1 MNITKK
7 LPVTVLSGFL
17 GAGKT
22 TLLNHVLH
30 NKEGLKVA
38 VIVNDMSEVNVD
50 AELVKS
56 ENTLSRTEEKLVE
69 MSNGC
74 ICCTLREDLMIE
86 VERLAKEDRFD
97 YLLIESTGIS
107 EPVPVAQTFSFV
119 DEENGIDLSK
129 FSYVDTMVTVV
140 DAFNFFKDFGSPETL
155 MDRKLTDIEGDYR
168 TIVNLLTDQIEFANV
183 IILNKKDLVSE
194 EHIGVLKA
202 AIHKLNPSAKII
214 ESSFSKVD
222 PKKILNTGLFN
233 FEEAEQSA
241 GWIEELNKD
250 EHTPETEEYG
260 ISSFVYRSQ
269 KPFDPARFWYYV
281 QHHFPSTIIRSKG
294 LFWLAS
300 RPEQALIWGQA
311 GGSLRA
317 DSAGV
322 WWSSMP
328 FEKRIRYM
336 AFVENQ
342 KQIEAGWNETFG
354 DRKNEIVFIGQDMDE
369 TAIKSALEACL
380 ATEDELATQK
390 WKHGNRATR
399 MNGQCSGLMFI
410 NLKKSLVS
418 IRRYLLKHPGESYN
432 YYHLAGCLRFQRI
445 IVKLDLQ
452 LLQLSSFRTDGPI
465 QLALQFL

>member
-1 MNITKK
+1 MIVEKK

-22 TLLNHVLH
+22 TLLNHILH

-86 VERLAKEDRFD
+86 VERLAKENRFD

-119 DEENGIDLSK
+119 DEANGIDLSR

-155 MDRKLTDIEGDYR
+155 TDRELTDMEGDHR
-168 TIVNLLTDQIEFANV
+168 TIVNLLTDQVEFANV
-183 IILNKKDLVSE
+183 IVLNKTDLVST
-194 EHIGVLKA
+194 EHLGLLSA
-202 AIHKLNPSAKII
+202 TIHKLNPYAEII
-214 ESSFSKVD
+214 EASFSKVD
-222 PKKILNTGLFN
+222 PKAILNTGLFD
-233 FEEAEQSA
+233 FEEAQESA
-241 GWIEELNKD
+241 GWIAELNKE

-260 ISSFVYRSQ
+260 FSSFVFRSK
-269 KPFDPARFWYYV
+269 KPFDPKRFWQYV
-281 QHHFPSTIIRSKG
+281 QHQFPSTIIRSKG

-300 RPEQALIWGQA
+300 RPEQALVWGQA
-311 GGSLRA
+311 GGSLKA

-322 WWSSMP
+322 WWCSMP
-328 FEKRIRYM
+328 FEKRIQHM
-336 AFVENQ
+336 AFIDNQ
-342 KQIEAGWNETFG
+342 EEIEADWNKTFG
-354 DRKNEIVFIGQDMDE
+354 DRGNEIVFIGQDMN
-369 TAIKSALEACL
+369 EAQIRAELHHCL
-380 ATEDELATQK
+380 ATEEELATQK
-390 WKHGNRATR
+390 WEHGYEDEWPVQRAYVL
-399 MNGQCSGLMFI
+399 G
-410 NLKKSLVS
+410 
-418 IRRYLLKHPGESYN
+418 
-432 YYHLAGCLRFQRI
+432 
-445 IVKLDLQ
+445 
-452 LLQLSSFRTDGPI
+452 
-465 QLALQFL
+465 

>member
-1 MNITKK
+1 MNTKK

-22 TLLNHVLH
+22 TLLNHILH

-86 VERLAKEDRFD
+86 VERLAKENRFD

-107 EPVPVAQTFSFV
+107 EPIPVAQTFSFI
-119 DEENGIDLSK
+119 DEENGIDLSR

-155 MDRKLTDIEGDYR
+155 IDRDLTNIEGDYR

-183 IILNKKDLVSE
+183 IVLNKTDLVVPE
-194 EHIGVLKA
+194 NLGLLKEV
-202 AIHKLNPSAKII
+202 IHKLNPSAQIL
-214 ESSFSKVD
+214 ETSFSKIE
-222 PKKILNTGLFN
+222 PKEILNTGLFD

-241 GWIEELNKD
+241 GWIEELNKE

-260 ISSFVYRSQ
+260 IRSFVYRSK
-269 KPFDPARFWYYV
+269 KPFDPVRFSTYI
-281 QHHFPSTIIRSKG
+281 QEKFPTNIIRSKG

-311 GGSLRA
+311 GGSLKA

-328 FEKRIRYM
+328 FENRINSM

-342 KQIEAGWNETFG
+342 DTIEEGWDVTFG
-354 DRKNEIVFIGQDMDE
+354 DRKNEIVFIGQDINE
-369 TAIKSALEACL
+369 KQIKSELNACL
-380 ATEDELATQK
+380 STDEELLTKK
-390 WKHGNRATR
+390 WKNGYQDNWAVERA
-399 MNGQCSGLMFI
+399 
-410 NLKKSLVS
+410 
-418 IRRYLLKHPGESYN
+418 
-432 YYHLAGCLRFQRI
+432 YHLE
-445 IVKLDLQ
+445 
-452 LLQLSSFRTDGPI
+452 
-465 QLALQFL
+465 

>member
-1 MNITKK
+1 MIQKK

-22 TLLNHVLH
+22 TLLNHILH

-50 AELVKS
+50 AELVKK

-86 VERLAKEDRFD
+86 VERLAKENRFD

-107 EPVPVAQTFSFV
+107 EPIPVAQTFSFI
-119 DEENGIDLSK
+119 DEDNNIDLSR
-129 FSYVDTMVTVV
+129 FSYIDTMVTVV

-155 MDRKLTDIEGDYR
+155 MDRSLTDMDGDDR

-183 IILNKKDLVSE
+183 IILNKTDLVTK
-194 EHIGVLKA
+194 EHLGVLKA
-202 AIHKLNPSAKII
+202 AIKKLNPAARII
-214 ESSFSKVD
+214 ESSYSKVD
-222 PKKILNTGLFN
+222 PNAIINTGLFD

-260 ISSFVYRSQ
+260 ISSFVYRTQ
-269 KPFDPARFWYYV
+269 TPFDPERFWSYI
-281 QHHFPSTIIRSKG
+281 QLKFPSTIIRSKG

-300 RPEQALIWGQA
+300 RPEQAIVWGQA
-311 GGSLRA
+311 GGSLKA

-328 FEKRIRYM
+328 FGKRIEYGI
-336 AFVENQ
+336 FLEHQ
-342 KQIEAGWNETFG
+342 KEIEAGWHKIFG

-369 TAIKSALEACL
+369 AQIRKELDACL
-380 ATEDELATQK
+380 ATPEEIATMKWQNGYEDK
-390 WKHGNRATR
+390 WPVQRVHA
-399 MNGQCSGLMFI
+399 
-410 NLKKSLVS
+410 LV
-418 IRRYLLKHPGESYN
+418 
-432 YYHLAGCLRFQRI
+432 
-445 IVKLDLQ
+445 
-452 LLQLSSFRTDGPI
+452 
-465 QLALQFL
+465 

>member
-1 MNITKK
+1 MLTEKK

-50 AELVKS
+50 AELVKN

-86 VERLAKEDRFD
+86 VERLAKENRFD

-119 DEENGIDLSK
+119 DEENGIDLSR

-155 MDRKLTDIEGDYR
+155 MDRDLTDIEGDYR
-168 TIVNLLTDQIEFANV
+168 TIVNLLTDQVEFANV
-183 IILNKKDLVSE
+183 IILNKTDLVTA
-194 EHIGVLKA
+194 EHLSVLKA
-202 AIHKLNPSAKII
+202 IIQKLNPGAQII
-214 ESSFSKVD
+214 ETSFSKIN
-222 PKKILNTGLFN
+222 PKKILHTGLFN

-241 GWIEELNKD
+241 GWIEELNKE

-260 ISSFVYRSQ
+260 ITSFVYRS
-269 KPFDPARFWYYV
+269 KEPFDPQRFWHYI
-281 QHHFPSTIIRSKG
+281 QHRFPGSIIRSKG
-294 LFWLAS
+294 LFWIAS
-300 RPEQALIWGQA
+300 RPDQALIWSQA
-311 GGSLRA
+311 GGSLKA

-328 FEKRIRYM
+328 FAQRTRYLS
-336 AFVENQ
+336 FVENQ
-342 KQIEAGWNETFG
+342 KEIESRWDYTFG

-369 TAIKSALEACL
+369 ELIKSELNACL
-380 ATEDELATQK
+380 ANNQELATQK
-390 WKHGNRATR
+390 WKEGYEDDWPVQRA
-399 MNGQCSGLMFI
+399 
-410 NLKKSLVS
+410 
-418 IRRYLLKHPGESYN
+418 Y
-432 YYHLAGCLRFQRI
+432 
-445 IVKLDLQ
+445 
-452 LLQLSSFRTDGPI
+452 
-465 QLALQFL
+465 AL